1 MPSSIALKAILGTK
15 ALLGGGKAP
24 AKKMANPD
32 QWAKDK
38 RAKKQAK
45 KAKKKNRNK

>member
-15 ALLGGGKAP
+15 AIVTPGKAP
-24 AKKMANPD
+24 AKKTANPD

-45 KAKKKNRNK
+45 KAKKRNRNK